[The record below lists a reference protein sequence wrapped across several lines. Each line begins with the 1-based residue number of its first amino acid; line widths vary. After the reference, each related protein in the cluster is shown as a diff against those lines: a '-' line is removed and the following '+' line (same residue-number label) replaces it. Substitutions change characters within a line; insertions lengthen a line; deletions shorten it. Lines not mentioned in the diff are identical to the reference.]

1 MDLGLKDKVALVTG
15 AASQIGFGKAI
26 ASTLANE
33 GCDIVVADLNLEEAK
48 KTAEEIESSG
58 RRAIAVKADV
68 TNRAE
73 VDAIIKTALDNL
85 GKIDILVNNAG
96 ASSELKPFIEMTK
109 ADWDLDIGVNL
120 YGQMNVAQA
129 VLPHMISRKYGR
141 IVNVS
146 GGQGVA
152 SISVYGA
159 AKAGVVAFTHALAM
173 EVAPLGIIVNGVIP
187 GVARTGLVTKA
198 PQEFVEAYRQTSALK
213 KLCTPQD
220 VAPVVAFLA
229 SDICGYM
236 TGQFIDISTS

>member
-1 MDLGLKDKVALVTG
+1 
-15 AASQIGFGKAI
+15 
-26 ASTLANE
+26 
-33 GCDIVVADLNLEEAK
+33 
-48 KTAEEIESSG
+48 
-58 RRAIAVKADV
+58 
-68 TNRAE
+68 
-73 VDAIIKTALDNL
+73 
-85 GKIDILVNNAG
+85 
-96 ASSELKPFIEMTK
+96 
-109 ADWDLDIGVNL
+109 
-120 YGQMNVAQA
+120 
-129 VLPHMISRKYGR
+129 MISRKYGR

-146 GGQGVA
+146 GGQCFA

-173 EVAPLGIIVNGVIP
+173 EVAPFGIIVNGVIP
-187 GVARTGLVTKA
+187 GVAQTGLVTKA